1 MILLIDGRS
10 GSGKSELATAIA
22 AGTTAQVVRLDDL
35 YPGWGGLEAGSIQV
49 PFILDER
56 RWRRWDWS
64 SSRYEE
70 WHELD
75 RGGDLIVEGC
85 GALSRASRSLADFAL
100 WVEHPDEDR
109 RRRAVEREPAFA
121 EHWDEWAA
129 QEDAFIA
136 REHPEA
142 LADAVVDG
150 EDVVRDLARWRAMF
164 DPARVGE

>member
-22 AGTTAQVVRLDDL
+22 AGTTIQVVRLDDL
-35 YPGWGGLEAGSIQV
+35 YPGWLGLAEGSAQV
-49 PFILDER
+49 PFIIAEK
-56 RWRRWDWS
+56 RWRRWDWPN
-64 SSRYEE
+64 SRYEE

-75 RGGDLIVEGC
+75 PSRDLIIEGC
-85 GALSRASRSLADFAL
+85 GSLSRAARSLAEFSL
-100 WVEHPDEDR
+100 WVEHPIDGR
-109 RRRAVEREPAFA
+109 RERAIDREPAFA

-129 QEDAFIA
+129 QEDAFIEH
-136 REHPEA
+136 EHPES

-150 EDVVRDLARWRAMF
+150 ADVSRELPRWRAMF

>member
-22 AGTTAQVVRLDDL
+22 AGTRAQTVRLDDL
-35 YPGWGGLEAGSIQV
+35 YPGWAGLAEGSDQV
-49 PFILDER
+49 PFIITER
-56 RWRRWDWS
+56 RWRRWDWPN
-64 SSRYEE
+64 SRYEE

-75 RGGDLIVEGC
+75 PARDLIVEGC
-85 GALSRASRSLADFAL
+85 GSLSRASRSLADFAL
-100 WVEHPDEDR
+100 WVEHPVESR
-109 RRRAVEREPAFA
+109 RERAIEREPAFA

-129 QEDAFIA
+129 QEDALIA
-136 REHPEA
+136 IEHPEA

-150 EDVVRDLARWRAMF
+150 ADVTLELPRWRAMF